1 MAALTAEFGTVSG
14 DPRLRGRAHEG
25 RSPVVKPGRPW
36 RPHGAHIST
45 FPTIARTGEPPMR
58 KGEELGLLVPL
69 ASTGRPACSC
79 GLSTRCSAWALTG
92 RRTHLGDG
100 FPLRCLQRLSVPGVA
115 MRRCRW
121 SATAPPEARPPR
133 SSRTRGGPPQ
143 FSCARGG

>member
-25 RSPVVKPGRPW
+25 RSSVVCPGRPW
-36 RPHGAHIST
+36 RPHGAHTDTVRRSRA
-45 FPTIARTGEPPMR
+45 PGNSDAES
-58 KGEELGLLVPL
+58 EELGLLVPL

>member
-25 RSPVVKPGRPW
+25 RSSIFNPRATLAAAW
-36 RPHGAHIST
+36 RAYRYPS
-45 FPTIARTGEPPMR
+45 TIARTGEPPMR
-58 KGEELGLLVPL
+58 KSEELGLLVPL

-79 GLSTRCSAWALTG
+79 GLSTRCSAWALTK